1 MARKVIGADAAVA
14 DLDDAAEFISKD
26 SPAYAAAFV
35 LSCLESA
42 RSLGSIS
49 ERGRLMPEFK
59 REDIREIFVYSY
71 RLIYRVEEFRMTIL
85 ALIHGRRD
93 LSQAWNERER

>member
-1 MARKVIGADAAVA
+1 MARKVIWADAAVA

-35 LSCLESA
+35 LTCLETA
-42 RSLGSIS
+42 RSLGSMS
-49 ERGRLMPEFK
+49 ERSRLIPEFK
-59 REDIREIFVYSY
+59 REDIREIFVFSY
-71 RLIYRVEEFRMTIL
+71 RLIYRVEEFRVTIL

-93 LSQAWNERER
+93 FNQAWKERER

>member
-1 MARKVIGADAAVA
+1 MARKVIWADAAVA

-35 LSCLESA
+35 LTCLETA

-71 RLIYRVEEFRMTIL
+71 RLIYRAEEFQVTIL

-93 LSQAWNERER
+93 FSQAWNERER